1 MGKVTFANYKV
12 NETISG
18 ESRKWQSHITSAG
31 VFDTGSLAAEV
42 AENLKD
48 SAAYVETVL
57 REATNVSKRHLALG
71 ERVTIDGL
79 CRLEI
84 AAEGA
89 SPAEDAPWD
98 PAVNRLVVNAIAYDG
113 VKFAAKNLV
122 PENVMKPVAI
132 QLLGAQD
139 ATTFEQNAVVKGHTL
154 LCQGK
159 GIKLTAANADEGLY
173 SSRRTVRRTSSPSP
187 ARRRA
192 KSTRPSRTPFRRGRT
207 RSRCADALATARTAC
222 SSRPASRASPSRRA
236 KLWTSD
242 TTS

>member
-1 MGKVTFANYKV
+1 MGKVTFTNSKV

-18 ESRKWQSHITSAG
+18 ESQIYRSHITSAG

-57 REATNVSKRHLALG
+57 REATNVSKKHLAIG

-98 PAVNRLVVNAIAYDG
+98 PAVNRLVVNAIAYDA
-113 VKFAAKNLV
+113 VKLAAKDIV
-122 PENVMKPVAI
+122 PENVLKPVQI
-132 QLLGAQD
+132 QLLGSQD

-159 GIKLTAANADEGLY
+159 GIRLTAANADEGLY
-173 SSRRTVRRTSSPSP
+173 LVAEDGTAHKLNVTSSTQGEIDATVPDEVP
-187 ARRRA
+187 AGGY
-192 KSTRPSRTPFRRGRT
+192 TLEVRGRAGNGT
-207 RSRCADALATARTAC
+207 NRMLVSARISGFTV
-222 SSRPASRASPSRRA
+222 
-236 KLWTSD
+236 KEG
-242 TTS
+242 

>member
-1 MGKVTFANYKV
+1 MGKVTFANSKV

-18 ESRKWQSHITSAG
+18 DSRKWQSHITSAG
-31 VFDTGSLAAEV
+31 VFGTGSLAAEV

-57 REATNVSKRHLALG
+57 REATNVSKKHLAMG

-98 PAVNRLVVNAIAYDG
+98 PAANRLVVNAIAYDA
-113 VKFAAKNLV
+113 VKFAAKDIV
-122 PENVMKPVAI
+122 PENVLKPVQI
-132 QLLGAQD
+132 QLLGSQD

-173 SSRRTVRRTSSPSP
+173 LVAADGTEHKLAVTSSTQGEIDATVPDEVP
-187 ARRRA
+187 AGEY
-192 KSTRPSRTPFRRGRT
+192 TLEVRGRAGNGT
-207 RSRCADALATARTAC
+207 NRMLVSARITGFTV
-222 SSRPASRASPSRRA
+222 
-236 KLWTSD
+236 KEG
-242 TTS
+242 

>member
-1 MGKVTFANYKV
+1 MGKVTFANSKV

-18 ESRKWQSHITSAG
+18 ESQKYQSHITSAG

-57 REATNVSKRHLALG
+57 REATNVSKRHLAIG

-84 AAEGA
+84 GAEGA
-89 SPAEDAPWD
+89 APSEDTPWD
-98 PAVNRLVVNAIAYDG
+98 PAVNKLVVNAIAYDG
-113 VKFAAKNLV
+113 VKFAAKDLV
-122 PENVMKPVAI
+122 PENVLKPVAI

-159 GIKLTAANADEGLY
+159 GIKLTAANADEGLFLIAEDGTE
-173 SSRRTVRRTSSPSP
+173 RKLAVTSSTQGEIDATVPDEVP
-187 ARRRA
+187 AG
-192 KSTRPSRTPFRRGRT
+192 TYTLEVRGRAGNGT
-207 RSRCADALATARTAC
+207 NRMLVSARISGFTV
-222 SSRPASRASPSRRA
+222 
-236 KLWTSD
+236 KEG
-242 TTS
+242 

>member
-1 MGKVTFANYKV
+1 MGKVTFANSKV

-18 ESRKWQSHITSAG
+18 ESQKYRSHITSAG

-57 REATNVSKRHLALG
+57 REATNDSKKHLAIG

-84 AAEGA
+84 AADGA
-89 SPAEDAPWD
+89 SPAEDSPWD
-98 PAVNRLVVNAIAYDG
+98 PATNHLVVNAIAYDG
-113 VKFAAKNLV
+113 VKFAAKDLV
-122 PENVMKPVAI
+122 PENVLKPVAI

-173 SSRRTVRRTSSPSP
+173 LVAEDGTEHKLAVTSSTQGEIDATVPDEVP
-187 ARRRA
+187 AG
-192 KSTRPSRTPFRRGRT
+192 TYTLEVRGRAGNGT
-207 RSRCADALATARTAC
+207 NRMLVSARISGFTV
-222 SSRPASRASPSRRA
+222 
-236 KLWTSD
+236 KEG
-242 TTS
+242 